1 MSKRTN
7 WRTTLLERQRWLV
20 FLLPFLVFM
29 LIGALEPTPD
39 EPGGKAL
46 GLAIP
51 YAFYP
56 WLYTIK
62 IALTLAAVVFV
73 LPGYREFPWRGCE
86 KMGTGSE
93 PTYAIPAKSVSGE
106 VPVPIFSPRSVSP
119 LAIIVGV
126 VGGPLWIVLCNL
138 NFEHAYLLP
147 LLEKVGLGWFVGSG
161 VRAAFNPFEQ
171 LAGQPAW
178 AGAFL
183 AVRFLGLV
191 AVVPLV
197 EELFLRGFLMRFVI
211 EREWWDVPFGKVNK
225 LAIALGTIVPMMSH
239 PELLAAAVWFS
250 MITWLM
256 LRTRNLWDCVAAHA
270 LTNLILGL
278 YVVWAGAWK
287 LM

>member
-1 MSKRTN
+1 MSKRTSG
-7 WRTTLLERQRWLV
+7 RTTLLERQRWLV

-73 LPGYREFPWRGCE
+73 LPGYREFPLRVTLLG
-86 KMGTGSE
+86 
-93 PTYAIPAKSVSGE
+93 I
-106 VPVPIFSPRSVSP
+106 
-119 LAIIVGV
+119 LVGA

-138 NFEHAYLLP
+138 DFEHTYLLP
-147 LLEKVGLGWFVGSG
+147 LLEKAGLGWFIGSG

-171 LAGQPAW
+171 LADQPAW
-178 AGAFL
+178 AFL

-191 AVVPLV
+191 AVVPLI
-197 EELFLRGFLMRFVI
+197 EELFLRGFLMRFVV
-211 EREWWDVPFGKVNK
+211 EREWWNVPFGKVNN

>member
-1 MSKRTN
+1 MLNKIS
-7 WRTTLLERQRWLV
+7 WRTALLERQRWLV

-29 LIGALEPTPD
+29 LIGTLEPTPD
-39 EPGGKAL
+39 EPGGKAI

-56 WLYTIK
+56 WLYALK

-73 LPGYREFPWRGCE
+73 LPGYREFPLRV
-86 KMGTGSE
+86 T
-93 PTYAIPAKSVSGE
+93 
-106 VPVPIFSPRSVSP
+106 P
-119 LAIIVGV
+119 LAIVVGM

-138 NFEHAYLLP
+138 NLEHTYLLP
-147 LLEKVGLGWFVGSG
+147 LLEKVGLGWIVGSG

-171 LAGQPAW
+171 LADRSAW
-178 AGAFL
+178 AFL

-191 AVVPLV
+191 AVVPLI
-197 EELFLRGFLMRFVI
+197 EELFLRGFVMRFVI
-211 EREWWDVPFGKVNK
+211 ERDWWTVSFGKVNN

-270 LTNLILGL
+270 ITNLILGL
-278 YVVWAGAWK
+278 YVVWAGAWR
-287 LM
+287 LL